1 MLFYKIAF
9 MFLFIKYSVNC
20 EIKVYTINCCK
31 NESEDKDS
39 YLDRTLWVF
48 IFFIYFDSK
57 WFQISFISY
66 SNSIY

>member
-1 MLFYKIAF
+1 
-9 MFLFIKYSVNC
+9 MFLFIKYSVNR
-20 EIKVYTINCCK
+20 EIKVYIIKKNLNYCK

-39 YLDRTLWVF
+39 YLDRALWVF
-48 IFFIYFDSK
+48 IFFINFDSK